1 MVELLLDAVRNNLQK
16 AKSMPTP
23 FRHWV
28 YHRVFSEEIAHELS
42 DLPLHP
48 PTIQQHKGKRDTYNS
63 SRIFLNPENCHKYPV
78 LRSVVDVFN
87 DSRII
92 SQLGDSCG
100 RDLTQGKLRIEYT
113 LDSGDFWLE
122 PHLDIKE
129 KLLTFLVYLSKGGDS
144 RQWGTALYNPD
155 LSLYAKVPYKM
166 NLGFMFMAG
175 KDTWHGVPKQQII
188 GVRKSL
194 IINYVSNEWQ
204 SLHEL
209 APNIW

>member
-1 MVELLLDAVRNNLQK
+1 
-16 AKSMPTP
+16 MPTP

-144 RQWGTALYNPD
+144 NQWGTALYNPD

-204 SLHEL
+204 NRHEL

>member
-1 MVELLLDAVRNNLQK
+1 MNELLLDAVRNNLQK
-16 AKSMPTP
+16 VQSMSTP
-23 FRHWV
+23 FGHWV
-28 YHRVFSEEIAHELS
+28 YDRVFSEAIAQELS
-42 DLPLHP
+42 VLPLQS
-48 PTIQQHKGKRDTYNS
+48 PTIQQHKGKRDIYNS

-92 SQLGDSCG
+92 SQLGGICG

-144 RQWGTALYNPD
+144 SQWGTALYNPD

-204 SLHEL
+204 NLHEL

>member
-1 MVELLLDAVRNNLQK
+1 MVELLLDAVSNNLQK

-144 RQWGTALYNPD
+144 SQWGTALYNPD

>member
-16 AKSMPTP
+16 AKSMSTP
-23 FRHWV
+23 FRHWI
-28 YHRVFSEEIAHELS
+28 YDRVFSEAIAHELS
-42 DLPLHP
+42 DLPLQP

-63 SRIFLNPENCHKYPV
+63 SRVFLNSENCHKYPV

-92 SQLGDSCG
+92 SQLGDICG
-100 RDLTQGKLRIEYT
+100 RDLTQGKLRIEHT
-113 LDSGDFWLE
+113 LDNGDFWLE

-144 RQWGTALYNPD
+144 SQWGTELYNPD
-155 LSLYAKVPYKM
+155 LSLYAKVPYKL

-175 KDTWHGVPKQQII
+175 KNTWHGVPKQQII

-209 APNIW
+209 APDIW

>member
-1 MVELLLDAVRNNLQK
+1 
-16 AKSMPTP
+16 MPTP

-144 RQWGTALYNPD
+144 NQWGTALYNPD